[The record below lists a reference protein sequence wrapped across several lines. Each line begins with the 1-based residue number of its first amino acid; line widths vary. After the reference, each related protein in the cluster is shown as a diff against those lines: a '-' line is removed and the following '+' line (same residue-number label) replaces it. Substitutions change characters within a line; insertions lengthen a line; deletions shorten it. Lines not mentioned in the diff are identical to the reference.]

1 MLIISNANANRANRG
16 GERGG
21 KLTYRWIDNRV
32 VERMLADFHLAN
44 SGGLDPDVVA
54 NAPLLE
60 NYSVAIGPAYALS
73 RVVSGHPHLKDGRE
87 IVTSQLFY
95 LDPERAVARTLNRW
109 YRLGLPHGFQ
119 RN

>member
-1 MLIISNANANRANRG
+1 M
-16 GERGG
+16 
-21 KLTYRWIDNRV
+21 
-32 VERMLADFHLAN
+32 VERLLADFLLAN
-44 SGGLDPDVVA
+44 SGWLDPDIVA

-60 NYSVAIGPAYALS
+60 NYSLAIGPSHALS
-73 RVVSGHPHLKDGRE
+73 GVVSSHPHLTDGRQ

-109 YRLGLPHGFQ
+109 YRLGLPCGFK